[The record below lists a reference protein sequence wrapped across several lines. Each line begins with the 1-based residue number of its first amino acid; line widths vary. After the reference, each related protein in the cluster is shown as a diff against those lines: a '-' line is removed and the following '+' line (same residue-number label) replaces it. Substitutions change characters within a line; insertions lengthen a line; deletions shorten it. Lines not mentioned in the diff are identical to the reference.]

1 MYGALTRLPP
11 QLPVLTHSPKETS
24 EEDAFMVEEET
35 QKGGGGPQ
43 QYTRSY
49 GEEDT
54 QMRL

>member
-1 MYGALTRLPP
+1 
-11 QLPVLTHSPKETS
+11 
-24 EEDAFMVEEET
+24 MVEEET

-54 QMRL
+54 QMRLWDISIFQTGREC